1 MLSAISSTGSG
12 RTERQ
17 DRVEIDVMH
26 EPAPEFDAPK
36 KWIDSGGAEAV
47 PINETILIPKS
58 GHKRID
64 NFL

>member
-1 MLSAISSTGSG
+1 M
-12 RTERQ
+12 
-17 DRVEIDVMH
+17 DVMH
-26 EPAPEFDAPK
+26 EPAPEFDAPE
-36 KWIDSGGAEAV
+36 KWMDSGGAEAV